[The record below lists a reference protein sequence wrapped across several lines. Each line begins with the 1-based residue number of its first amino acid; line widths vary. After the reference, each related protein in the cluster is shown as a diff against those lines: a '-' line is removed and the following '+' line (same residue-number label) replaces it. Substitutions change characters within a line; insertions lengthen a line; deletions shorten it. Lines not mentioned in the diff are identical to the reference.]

1 MPKLLCS
8 FLGYVAFATL
18 AIAQAPQPGA
28 AVSGGGGG
36 DYRSSSGEAM
46 SDRLFDVNSDSV
58 DMENGSMQW
67 KGKTFNLGNSRAM
80 RMRFE
85 RYLASPAAGGDMTK
99 YIATLT
105 QIEKILGPNVVTQ
118 NNIYASQQAAFDLL
132 FVAAEHEV
140 DGNNCLTI
148 ATQVKKVWSMRAEF
162 RDLNIN
168 KNQLETLRK
177 IQEGVVVNRAE
188 RLEEANDSKA
198 NSPTTASGGKATLN
212 RPPKARPSSAF
223 G

>member
-46 SDRLFDVNSDSV
+46 GDRLFDVNSDSV

-105 QIEKILGPNVVTQ
+105 Q
-118 NNIYASQQAAFDLL
+118 
-132 FVAAEHEV
+132 
-140 DGNNCLTI
+140 
-148 ATQVKKVWSMRAEF
+148 
-162 RDLNIN
+162 
-168 KNQLETLRK
+168 
-177 IQEGVVVNRAE
+177 
-188 RLEEANDSKA
+188 
-198 NSPTTASGGKATLN
+198 
-212 RPPKARPSSAF
+212 
-223 G
+223 